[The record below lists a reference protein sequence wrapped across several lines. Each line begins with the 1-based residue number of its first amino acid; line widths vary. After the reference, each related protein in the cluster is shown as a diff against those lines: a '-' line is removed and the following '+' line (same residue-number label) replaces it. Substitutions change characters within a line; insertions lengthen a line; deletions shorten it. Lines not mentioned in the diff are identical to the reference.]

1 MTDGHKA
8 EFYTL
13 GLAYECINSNQML
26 SKKQVRKILFC
37 SYIIPSLFSFIINKP
52 VIAAEKVECGDGATV
67 SVVNGVIVC
76 NVTKTK
82 IGKPECPENNNIESL
97 KIYNTTPETVF
108 NILTKSGINC
118 VSILGYD
125 ANTRSIIAK
134 GSKVPELKEIIA
146 KIDYPLERVN
156 MDIWAI

>member
-1 MTDGHKA
+1 
-8 EFYTL
+8 
-13 GLAYECINSNQML
+13 
-26 SKKQVRKILFC
+26 LFC